1 MYQFESELA
10 KRRKKK
16 FLTKMLLI
24 LVSILVFVSA
34 VYFLLSYYKVN
45 NVYVDGNVHYSSKEI
60 EDMVMEGPLGDNSLF
75 LSIKY
80 KNKELKE
87 VPFVDTIQV
96 SILSRDTIRI
106 SVYEKA
112 LAGYV
117 VYLDKYM
124 YFDKDGTIVESS
136 NVKTEGVCQIT
147 GLKFDFM
154 VLGKPLP
161 VEDESIFKR
170 ILSTN
175 QLLTKY
181 SLNCQ
186 RMDFVGKNLTLY
198 FGDVRVELGSE
209 EDLDQSIMVLPQIL
223 PSLEGK
229 KGVLDMRKRTGQ
241 SDSIVFLPD
250 NLTDN

>member
-1 MYQFESELA
+1 M
-10 KRRKKK
+10 
-16 FLTKMLLI
+16 
-24 LVSILVFVSA
+24 
-34 VYFLLSYYKVN
+34 
-45 NVYVDGNVHYSSKEI
+45 
-60 EDMVMEGPLGDNSLF
+60 F